1 MLRTA
6 VKTCAGWGRT
16 RSQPL
21 FERLLQIAAS
31 GMNFGNWEHEKNGE
45 LPAIRY
51 VRDRLAGEGRPA
63 MIFDVGANAGQ
74 YATALL
80 QCFGDKAVIHAF
92 EPSARTFESL
102 KASIP
107 PGAAVHPHHFG
118 LGHRDEVVELFFNN
132 PGDQVATVYP
142 QGQGDVFRRHNS
154 ETITIRTLDGVAA
167 EMGIDRIDLLKIDVE
182 GHELRVLE
190 GARGLLEKQAIRFIQ
205 FEFNETN
212 IDSRTFFRDFF
223 NLLDPRYRIFR
234 IVRDGLSPIPAYSP
248 RHELFVGAI
257 NYLAERR

>member
-6 VKTCAGWGRT
+6 VKEFAGWGRL
-16 RSQPL
+16 RSQPF
-21 FERLLQIAAS
+21 FERLLQISAS

-45 LPAIRY
+45 LAAIRY
-51 VRDRLAGEGRPA
+51 VRDRLADEGRPA

-74 YATALL
+74 YTTALL
-80 QCFGDKAVIHAF
+80 ECFADRAVIHAF

-102 KASIP
+102 KAAIP

-118 LGHRDEVVELFFNN
+118 LGHRDEVLELFFNN
-132 PGDQVATVYP
+132 PGDQVATVY
-142 QGQGDVFRRHNS
+142 QQAQGDVFRRYNS
-154 ETITIRTLDGVAA
+154 EKITIRTLDDFAA

-190 GARGLLEKQAIRFIQ
+190 GARGLLESQAIRFVQ

-223 NLLDPRYRIFR
+223 ALLNPHYKISR

-248 RHELFVGAI
+248 RHEIFVGAI